1 MNEDTTVRFMIMVRA
16 NKETEADVMPSA
28 KLISEMADYHEE
40 LAKAGALVDASGL
53 QPSAKG
59 WRIRYSGGKNSVV
72 DGPFAE
78 AKELIAGFTIIEAK
92 SREEALEWTKRFP
105 NPFPDARE
113 CEIEVRPIKGLDEL
127 GGSEGVERFR
137 KLEVRSQK

>member
-1 MNEDTTVRFMIMVRA
+1 MRYMIMVRA
-16 NKETEADVMPSA
+16 NKETEGDVMPSG

-59 WRIRYSGGKNSVV
+59 WRIRYSVAERKVV

-105 NPFPDARE
+105 NPFPNARDS
-113 CEIEVRPIKGLDEL
+113 EIEVRPIKGLDEL
-127 GGSEGVERFR
+127 GGSEGVQRFR
-137 KLEVRSQK
+137 ELEVRSQK